1 MVERTKNKMNKRQ
14 KRNALTKL
22 IMAFLLLIILSACGV
37 KGDIELEKKSIS
49 EKTSILDRLI

>member
-1 MVERTKNKMNKRQ
+1 MVESSKNKMKKQ

-22 IMAFLLLIILSACGV
+22 IMVSLLLITLSACGV
-37 KGDIELEKKSIS
+37 KGDIELEKESIS

>member
-1 MVERTKNKMNKRQ
+1 MVESTKNKMKKQ

-22 IMAFLLLIILSACGV
+22 IMVCLLLITLSACGV

>member
-1 MVERTKNKMNKRQ
+1 MVESTKNKMKKQ

-22 IMAFLLLIILSACGV
+22 IMVCLLLITLSACGI
-37 KGDIELEKKSIS
+37 KGDIELEKESIS

>member
-1 MVERTKNKMNKRQ
+1 MNKRQ

-49 EKTSILDRLI
+49 EKTSILDKLI

>member
-1 MVERTKNKMNKRQ
+1 MVESSKNKMNKQQ

-22 IMAFLLLIILSACGV
+22 IMVCLILITLSACGV
-37 KGDIELEKKSIS
+37 KGDIELEKESIS

>member
-1 MVERTKNKMNKRQ
+1 MVESTKNKMKKQ

-22 IMAFLLLIILSACGV
+22 IMVCLLLITLSACGV
-37 KGDIELEKKSIS
+37 KGDIELEKESIS

>member
-1 MVERTKNKMNKRQ
+1 MKKKQ

-22 IMAFLLLIILSACGV
+22 IMACLLLITLSAGGV
-37 KGDIELEKKSIS
+37 KGDIELEKESIA

>member
-1 MVERTKNKMNKRQ
+1 MVESTKNKIKKQ

-22 IMAFLLLIILSACGV
+22 IMVCLLLITLSACGV
-37 KGDIELEKKSIS
+37 KGDIELEKESIS

>member
-1 MVERTKNKMNKRQ
+1 MVESTKNKINKQQ

-22 IMAFLLLIILSACGV
+22 IMAFLLLISLSACGV
-37 KGDIELEKKSIS
+37 KGDIELEKESIS

>member
-1 MVERTKNKMNKRQ
+1 MNKRQ

>member
-1 MVERTKNKMNKRQ
+1 MVESTKNKMNKRQ

-37 KGDIELEKKSIS
+37 KGDIELEKNQSLKKQVFWI
-49 EKTSILDRLI
+49 D

>member
-1 MVERTKNKMNKRQ
+1 MVESSKNKMKKQ

-22 IMAFLLLIILSACGV
+22 IMVCLLLITLSACGV
-37 KGDIELEKKSIS
+37 KGDIELEKESIS